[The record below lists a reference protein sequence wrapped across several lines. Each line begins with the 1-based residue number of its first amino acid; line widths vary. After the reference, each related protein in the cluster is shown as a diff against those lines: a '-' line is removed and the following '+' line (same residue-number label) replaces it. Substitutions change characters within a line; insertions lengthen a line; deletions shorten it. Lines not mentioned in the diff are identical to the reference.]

1 MAQRCDQAAVGKG
14 DVLAPASH
22 EEMDPSSSVERLD
35 YLTALLAVGVV
46 LAWEVQWNVSGDS
59 KRST

>member
-1 MAQRCDQAAVGKG
+1 
-14 DVLAPASH
+14 
-22 EEMDPSSSVERLD
+22 MDPSSSVERLD